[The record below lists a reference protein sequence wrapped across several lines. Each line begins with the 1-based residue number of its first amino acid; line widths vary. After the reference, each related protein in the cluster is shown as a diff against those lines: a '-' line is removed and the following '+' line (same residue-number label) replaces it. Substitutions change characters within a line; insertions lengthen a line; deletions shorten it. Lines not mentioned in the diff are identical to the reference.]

1 VTPREADRS
10 RLRTVPMAD
19 RGSLVDAS
27 RLARPPGDDRSFDAF
42 LASLPDQL
50 AARDLRRAIAWVAS
64 AATAGRGVI
73 LLLGGHVIKVGLGP
87 LINRLLDR
95 GVVTHIAMNGAA
107 AIHDFELA
115 RFGRTSEDVAAGLAD
130 GTFGMV
136 EETGRE
142 MNRAIAAA
150 AAAGAGLGEGLGK
163 DLLGA
168 DSLPG
173 GSVSVL
179 VRATEREVPVTVHA
193 AIGAE
198 IIHQH
203 PTADGAAIGATS
215 LRDFDRLAGSIP
227 SLDEG
232 GAVLNWGSAVIM
244 PEVFL
249 KALSV
254 ARNLEGGRPR
264 GFLAADFDMIRH
276 YRPTQNVVRRP
287 TQDGGLGIQITGH
300 HEIAVPLLVWGTL
313 ALLDRAREPG
323 I

>member
-1 VTPREADRS
+1 MTPREADRS

-27 RLARPPGDDRSFDAF
+27 RLAHPPGDDRSFSAF

-50 AARDLRRAIAWVAS
+50 AARDLRRVIGGVSA

-87 LINRLLDR
+87 LINRLIER
-95 GVVTHIAMNGAA
+95 GVVTHVAMNGAA

-150 AAAGAGLGEGLGK
+150 AAAKAGLGEGLAGE
-163 DLLGA
+163 LRRA
-168 DSLPG
+168 TELPG
-173 GSVSVL
+173 GGLSVL
-179 VRATEREVPVTVHA
+179 HAAAERDVPVTVHA

-215 LRDFDRLAGSIP
+215 LRDFDRLAGSIAT
-227 SLDEG
+227 LDEG

-254 ARNLEGGRPR
+254 ARNLGAGRPR
-264 GFLAADFDMIRH
+264 DFLAADFDMIRH

-287 TQDGGLGIQITGH
+287 TLEGGVGIQITGH
-300 HEIAVPLLVWGTL
+300 HEIVVPLLVWGVL
-313 ALLDRAREPG
+313 AELDRDGGPG
-323 I
+323 R